1 MKYVQIL
8 ASTLAFVAA
17 AALLVQMRQ
26 QQEHLY
32 LFVILFLLCGA
43 NLLSRL
49 TETSINDQIV
59 EAEEKVAKRVL
70 RRLAKV
76 MPELLNEYFKAG
88 AAQLDEKPSDVIVA
102 PLVERDAKGNTVV
115 TVPPGC
121 TAADVNAAVGATIA
135 HSISRPSASTPWPC
149 WQDVGPGHQKAV
161 GLCSQC
167 TGPAKCADAKDCAL
181 GLIKI

>member
-17 AALLVQMRQ
+17 AALLVQLRQ
-26 QQEHLY
+26 QQGQVY
-32 LFVILFLLCGA
+32 LFVVLFLLCGA

-49 TETSINDQIV
+49 SETHIGDQIA

-88 AAQLDEKPSDVIVA
+88 AARPEEKLSDVIVA
-102 PLVERDAKGNTVV
+102 TREVIRESAELKQDSSKGIYVCVYCNELLGCAMVGAGDGTGERFAHPECYEAAHAKPAVPKTEYIKEGCDSVER
-115 TVPPGC
+115 
-121 TAADVNAAVGATIA
+121 
-135 HSISRPSASTPWPC
+135 
-149 WQDVGPGHQKAV
+149 
-161 GLCSQC
+161 
-167 TGPAKCADAKDCAL
+167 
-181 GLIKI
+181 